1 MDLFNINEEPEIHVF
16 DLPGA
21 DITLYKSFFTT
32 LESNRLLKSLQETI
46 EWKQE
51 TAKLFDKE
59 FDIPRLT
66 ALYGDPEKTYTYSGI
81 LLNPIKWTE
90 DLLFIKERVE
100 KATGDS
106 FSSVLLNLYRSGDD
120 CVHWHSDD
128 KPELGPNPT
137 IASVSFGQTRTF
149 QLKHRIERNME
160 RASIELENGCMLLM
174 KGTTQTF
181 WLHQVPKSKTKMQP
195 RINLTFRTIS
205 QK

>member
-1 MDLFNINEEPEIHVF
+1 MDLFNTNEELEIHPF
-16 DLPGA
+16 NLQDA
-21 DITLYKSFFTT
+21 DVTLYKNFFTT
-32 LESNRLLKSLQETI
+32 VESNKLFKSLQETI

-81 LLNPIKWTE
+81 LLNPIKWTD

-100 KATGDS
+100 KTTGDN
-106 FSSVLLNLYRSGDD
+106 FSSVLLNLYRSGND

-137 IASVSFGQTRTF
+137 IASVSFGQSRTF
-149 QLKHRIERNME
+149 QLKHKLDPEIERT
-160 RASIELENGCMLLM
+160 SIELDNGCMLLM
-174 KGTTQTF
+174 KGTTQSF

-205 QK
+205 KI

>member
-1 MDLFNINEEPEIHVF
+1 MDLFNTNEELEIHPF
-16 DLPGA
+16 NLQDA
-21 DITLYKSFFTT
+21 DVTLYKNFFTT
-32 LESNRLLKSLQETI
+32 TESNKLFKSLQETI

-81 LLNPIKWTE
+81 LLNPIKWTD

-100 KATGDS
+100 KTTGDN
-106 FSSVLLNLYRSGDD
+106 FSSVLLNLYRSGND

-137 IASVSFGQTRTF
+137 IASVSFGQARTF
-149 QLKHRIERNME
+149 QLKHKLDPEIERV
-160 RASIELENGCMLLM
+160 SIELDNGCMLLM

-205 QK
+205 KI